1 MPVPQPQ
8 FWNSAQSAQ
17 ITAVVTDEIAA
28 GSAPVETTYWVYN
41 GKGTAG
47 LDTLQDCFFEVIA
60 VEGSTEYVDGLSLL
74 DEGWYE
80 VQVTGTVDD
89 TGDPGNVEAQSTA
102 WLKVGANLHPTLS
115 PIQSNCGRQIKVR
128 WVVPAHAPNS
138 VTAPE
143 LQLRYN
149 VTANPDGWTDISA
162 SVLFDTD
169 TGTITVD
176 GADII
181 RARYRV
187 VGGNEYV
194 GDEVEVQI
202 TLDGITLASGP
213 SNFLTIQ
220 IPDTEFILN
229 GTTRALADARPFCA
243 VVAGAAVAPG
253 VLLGYY
259 DSTAEQSWLEL
270 YRPGTTWADG
280 TNTTDIHIH
289 TRLPLAA

>member
-1 MPVPQPQ
+1 MPAPQPE
-8 FWNSAQSAQ
+8 FWNSGRTAQ
-17 ITAVVTDEIAA
+17 ITAVVTESIAA
-28 GSAPVETTYWVYN
+28 GAAPVETTYWVYN
-41 GKGTAG
+41 GKTVAG
-47 LDTLQDCFFEVIA
+47 LDTLQDMFFEVIA
-60 VEGSTEYVDGLSLL
+60 VEGSTDYVDGLAVL
-74 DEGWYE
+74 DEGWHE
-80 VQVTGTVDD
+80 VQVTGTIDD

-102 WLKVGANLHPTLS
+102 WLKVGAGLHPSLS
-115 PIQSNCGRQIKVR
+115 PIPSNCGRQIKVR

-149 VTANPDGWTDISA
+149 VSANPDGWTDISGDII
-162 SVLFDTD
+162 FDTD

-194 GDEVEVQI
+194 GDEVEIQI
-202 TLDGITLASGP
+202 TVDGATLASGP
-213 SNFLTIQ
+213 SDFLTIQ

-229 GTTRALADARPFCA
+229 GTTRALADARPFVA
-243 VVAGAAVAPG
+243 VIAGAPVSG

-270 YRPGTTWADG
+270 YLPGDTWADG
-280 TNTTDIHIH
+280 SDNTDLHIH